1 MEWETLIHLH
11 KDSDYRR
18 KDSDPTEISLVKGYE
33 HYYFFFCTPLL
44 NGGISNRKH
53 YPSDLDDSGYRER
66 L

>member
-33 HYYFFFCTPLL
+33 HYYFFFLYAF
-44 NGGISNRKH
+44 I
-53 YPSDLDDSGYRER
+53 ER
-66 L
+66 RNIEQETLPQ